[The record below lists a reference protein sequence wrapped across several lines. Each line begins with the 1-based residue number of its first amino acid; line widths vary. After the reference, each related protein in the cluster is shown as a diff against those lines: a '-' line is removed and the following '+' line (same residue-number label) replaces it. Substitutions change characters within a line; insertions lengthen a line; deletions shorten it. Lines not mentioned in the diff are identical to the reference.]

1 VIIPIVVSLFMQCPA
16 LSHLYARC
24 SRFLFS
30 ELNIYPKPLEYVF
43 MGLRA
48 GIYGGSGYAGAEL
61 VRLLAGH
68 PEVGALGV
76 SSRGYA
82 GRGISEVYPQL
93 AVEGAY
99 VEPEEIDAS
108 SLDAAFVAYGH
119 GESAEAVKGL
129 LEAGARL
136 VVDLSA
142 DFRLS
147 DVGVY
152 EEWYGE
158 HPAPALLGEAHYGLP
173 EVFGAPGGRLVA
185 NPGCYPTAAILALA
199 PVVRRVA
206 VRSVTV
212 NALSGVSGAGAKPS
226 VKTHFVTVNESVS
239 AYGISNGSPRHRHTP
254 EIEMMLRRVGK
265 TPEVTFV
272 PHLLPISRGELE
284 TIVVELEEPEEL
296 PEAGDV
302 LGWYAE
308 DYEGWGFV
316 EARVEPPHISHV
328 ANTNRAR
335 LSAAVDPRAG
345 KLLLFAAV
353 DNLLKGAAG
362 AAVQNMNL
370 ALGYP
375 EDLGLEH
382 LK

>member
-1 VIIPIVVSLFMQCPA
+1 MNGV
-16 LSHLYARC
+16 
-24 SRFLFS
+24 
-30 ELNIYPKPLEYVF
+30 
-43 MGLRA
+43 GLKV

-68 PEVGALGV
+68 PEVGAMGV

-93 AVEGAY
+93 AVEGEY

-119 GESAEAVKGL
+119 GESAAAVEGL

-142 DFRLS
+142 DFRLP
-147 DVGVY
+147 DVQVY
-152 EEWYGE
+152 EEWYAE
-158 HPAPALLGEAHYGLP
+158 HPAPGLLEEAHYGLP
-173 EVFGAPGGRLVA
+173 EVFGVPEGRLVA

-199 PVVRRVA
+199 PVVRRLG

-239 AYGISNGSPRHRHTP
+239 PYGIVRHAAPQAHARDRDDAAQGG
-254 EIEMMLRRVGK
+254 E

-272 PHLLPISRGELE
+272 PHLLPISRGSSR
-284 TIVVELEEPEEL
+284 P
-296 PEAGDV
+296 
-302 LGWYAE
+302 
-308 DYEGWGFV
+308 
-316 EARVEPPHISHV
+316 
-328 ANTNRAR
+328 
-335 LSAAVDPRAG
+335 
-345 KLLLFAAV
+345 
-353 DNLLKGAAG
+353 
-362 AAVQNMNL
+362 
-370 ALGYP
+370 
-375 EDLGLEH
+375 
-382 LK
+382 

>member
-1 VIIPIVVSLFMQCPA
+1 M
-16 LSHLYARC
+16 
-24 SRFLFS
+24 
-30 ELNIYPKPLEYVF
+30 
-43 MGLRA
+43 
-48 GIYGGSGYAGAEL
+48 
-61 VRLLAGH
+61 
-68 PEVGALGV
+68 GV

-82 GRGISEVYPQL
+82 GRGVSEVYPQL
-93 AVEGAY
+93 AVEGGY
-99 VEPEEIDAS
+99 VEPEELDAS
-108 SLDAAFVAYGH
+108 SLDVAFVAYGH
-119 GESAEAVKGL
+119 GESAGAVRGL
-129 LEAGARL
+129 LESGTKL
-136 VVDLSA
+136 VIDLSA
-142 DFRLS
+142 DFRFP
-147 DVGVY
+147 DVEVY

-158 HPAPALLGEAHYGLP
+158 HPAPELLEEAHYGLP
-173 EVFGAPGGRLVA
+173 EVFGAPEGRLVA

-199 PVVRRVA
+199 PVVKRLGSGI
-206 VRSVTV
+206 RSVTI

-239 AYGISNGSPRHRHTP
+239 AYGISDGSPRHRHTP
-254 EIEMMLRRVGK
+254 EIEIMLRRIGEV
-265 TPEVTFV
+265 PEITFV

-284 TIVVELEEPEEL
+284 TIVVEFESSEEL
-296 PEAGDV
+296 PGTGDV

-308 DYEGWGFV
+308 DYDDWKFV
-316 EARVEPPHISHV
+316 EAWPEPPHISHV

-335 LSAAVDPRAG
+335 LSAAVDGRAG
-345 KLLLFAAV
+345 KLLLFCAV

>member
-1 VIIPIVVSLFMQCPA
+1 
-16 LSHLYARC
+16 
-24 SRFLFS
+24 
-30 ELNIYPKPLEYVF
+30 
-43 MGLRA
+43 MGGVGLKI

-68 PEVGALGV
+68 PEVGAMSV

-82 GRGISEVYPQL
+82 GRDISEVYPQL
-93 AVEGAY
+93 AVEGEY

-108 SLDAAFVAYGH
+108 GLDVAFVAYGH
-119 GESAEAVKGL
+119 GESAGAVKEL
-129 LEAGARL
+129 LDGGARL
-136 VVDLSA
+136 VIDLSA
-142 DFRLS
+142 DFRLP
-147 DVGVY
+147 DVEVY

-158 HPAPALLGEAHYGLP
+158 HPAPGLLKEAHYGLP
-173 EVFGAPGGRLVA
+173 EVFGAPEGRLVA

-199 PVVRRVA
+199 PVVRRLGA
-206 VRSVTV
+206 GIRSVTI
-212 NALSGVSGAGAKPS
+212 NALSGVSGAGARPS

-239 AYGISNGSPRHRHTP
+239 PYGISDGSPRHRHTP
-254 EIEMMLRRVGK
+254 EIEVMLKRVGEA
-265 TPEVTFV
+265 PVVTFV

-284 TIVVELEEPEEL
+284 TIVMELEEAREL
-296 PEAGDV
+296 PETADL

-316 EARVEPPHISHV
+316 EARAEPPHVSHV

-335 LSAAVDPRAG
+335 LSAAVDRRVG
-345 KLLLFAAV
+345 KLLLFSAV

-370 ALGYP
+370 ALRYP

>member
-1 VIIPIVVSLFMQCPA
+1 MGGV
-16 LSHLYARC
+16 
-24 SRFLFS
+24 
-30 ELNIYPKPLEYVF
+30 
-43 MGLRA
+43 GLRA
-48 GIYGGSGYAGAEL
+48 GIYGGGGFAGAEL

-68 PEVGALGV
+68 PEVGAMGV
-76 SSRGYA
+76 CSRGYA

-93 AVEGAY
+93 AVEGEY
-99 VEPEEIDAS
+99 VEPEGIDAS
-108 SLDAAFVAYGH
+108 ALDVAFVAYGH
-119 GESAEAVKGL
+119 GESAVTVKEL
-129 LEAGARL
+129 LDGGVGL

-142 DFRLS
+142 DFRLPE
-147 DVGVY
+147 VEVY

-158 HPAPALLGEAHYGLP
+158 HPAPELLAEAHYGLP
-173 EVFGAPGGRLVA
+173 EVFGASGGPLIA

-199 PVVRRVA
+199 PVVRRLGA
-206 VRSVTV
+206 QIRSVTI

-239 AYGISNGSPRHRHTP
+239 PYGITGGSTSHRHTP
-254 EIEMMLRRVGK
+254 EIEIMLRRVGE

-284 TIVVELEEPEEL
+284 TIVVELERAQDLPGAEE
-296 PEAGDV
+296 V

-308 DYEGWGFV
+308 DYASWKFV
-316 EARVEPPHISHV
+316 EAFSGPPHISHV

-335 LSAAVDPRAG
+335 LSAAVDRRAG
-345 KLLLFAAV
+345 KLLLFSAV

-370 ALGYP
+370 ALGFE

-382 LK
+382 LI